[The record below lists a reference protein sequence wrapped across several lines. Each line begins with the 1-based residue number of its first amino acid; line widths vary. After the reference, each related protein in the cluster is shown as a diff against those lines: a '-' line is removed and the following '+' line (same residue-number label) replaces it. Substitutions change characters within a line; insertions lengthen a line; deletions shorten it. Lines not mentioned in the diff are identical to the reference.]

1 MSQKDDFQTID
12 PNALANVSGGTTT
25 IDGGGTTN
33 DQMMTALSG
42 ILDSVQQLGQ
52 NNQSQIGMPEMMMMM
67 MMMNRNNQS
76 SAAPAAPPWA
86 YPMGYSYYY

>member
-12 PNALANVSGGTTT
+12 PTALANVSGGTTT
-25 IDGGGTTN
+25 IDGGGTTD